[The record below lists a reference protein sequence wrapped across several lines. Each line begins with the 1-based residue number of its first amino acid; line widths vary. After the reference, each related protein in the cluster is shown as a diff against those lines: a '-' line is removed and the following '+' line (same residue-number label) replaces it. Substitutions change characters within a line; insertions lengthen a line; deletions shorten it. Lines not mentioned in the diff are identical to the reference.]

1 MYITAFSL
9 STLSGRFFLHWY
21 IMNNVD
27 LWMLTQKKMELEM
40 EKKNVVIVVIV
51 HSMTE
56 WYLFILN
63 PVEIKK

>member
-1 MYITAFSL
+1 
-9 STLSGRFFLHWY
+9 
-21 IMNNVD
+21 MNNVD

>member
-1 MYITAFSL
+1 MYFTAFSL

-56 WYLFILN
+56 
-63 PVEIKK
+63 

>member
-1 MYITAFSL
+1 MYFTAFSL